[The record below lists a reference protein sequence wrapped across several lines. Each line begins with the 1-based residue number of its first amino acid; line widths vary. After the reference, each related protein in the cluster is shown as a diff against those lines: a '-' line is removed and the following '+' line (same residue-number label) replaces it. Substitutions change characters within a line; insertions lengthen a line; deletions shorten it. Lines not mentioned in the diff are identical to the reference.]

1 MQKTRRAP
9 LMSVAAVLGAMAAS
23 LAAHAGD
30 ECVPGFI
37 PDIGPIGPDSG
48 LAGGVAYH
56 DDGNGPEV
64 YVGGSFT
71 TIGGVA
77 APRIVK
83 VARDKAGTLEFTPL
97 GTGLSN
103 AECYA
108 LASFQGSL
116 YAAGYFDL
124 AGGVPGTAKLA
135 RWDGSAWNSIGAQLE
150 LFSNQLWGLT
160 VWNSGQ
166 GDNLYIA
173 GNFQNIGGTSASYIA
188 RYDGKAF
195 HALGT
200 TPIAGNVPL
209 IIFTSHVHDDGTGP
223 ALYVGGRFTSIDGVA
238 ASRIARWNGTSWSA
252 VGSGVTGSGV
262 SPSINTMV
270 TFDDGTG
277 PALYVGGQ
285 TFVTAGG
292 VPANRVAK
300 WDGKNWSA
308 VGDGFANGI
317 VWKLAV
323 YNDGTGDALYAFGTF
338 TASGATPINRMAKWN
353 GTSWE
358 QWGGGAN
365 GTVFNALVIE
375 GGGGDG
381 ADLLALGGQFTTI
394 GTDTRNRI
402 AAFEGCPE
410 VVSVPGD
417 LDGDGVVNGADLS
430 ILLSAWGSADPTA
443 DIDGDGSVGAADLS
457 VLLGNWG

>member
-1 MQKTRRAP
+1 MMKSRCARLAP
-9 LMSVAAVLGAMAAS
+9 MAAALGAMAIS
-23 LAAHAGD
+23 LAAAAGD
-30 ECVPGFI
+30 DCIPGWVPFV
-37 PDIGPIGPDSG
+37 GPVGPDSG
-48 LAGGVAYH
+48 LAGGLAYH
-56 DDGNGPEV
+56 DDGGGGEI
-64 YVGGSFT
+64 YIGGSFT

-77 APRIVK
+77 ASRIVK
-83 VARDKAGTLEFTPL
+83 TVTDEKGIEFVSL
-97 GTGLSN
+97 GSGLSN

-135 RWDGSAWNSIGAQLE
+135 RWDGKAWNSIGAQLE

-238 ASRIARWNGTSWSA
+238 ASRIAKWNGTSWSA
-252 VGSGVTGSGV
+252 LGSGVTGSGV

-308 VGDGFANGI
+308 VGDGFANGL

-365 GTVFNALVIE
+365 GTVFNALRIA
-375 GGGGDG
+375 GDPG
-381 ADLLALGGQFTTI
+381 VGDALVVSGQFTTI

-402 AAFEGCPE
+402 AAFDGCPE
-410 VVSVPGD
+410 VVSTPGD
-417 LDGDGVVNGADLS
+417 LDGDGVVNAADLS
-430 ILLSAWGSADPTA
+430 ILLSAWGSADPNA
-443 DIDGDGSVGAADLS
+443 DIDGNGVVGAADLT
-457 VLLGNWG
+457 VLLGNWS

>member
-1 MQKTRRAP
+1 MMMKSRCARLAP
-9 LMSVAAVLGAMAAS
+9 MAAALGAMAIS
-23 LAAHAGD
+23 LAAAAGD
-30 ECVPGFI
+30 DCIPGWI
-37 PDIGPIGPDSG
+37 PFVGPVGPDSG
-48 LAGGVAYH
+48 LAGGLAYH
-56 DDGNGPEV
+56 DDGGGGEI
-64 YVGGSFT
+64 YIGGSFT

-77 APRIVK
+77 ASRIVK
-83 VARDKAGTLEFTPL
+83 TVTDEKGIEFVSL
-97 GTGLSN
+97 GSGLSN

-173 GNFQNIGGTSASYIA
+173 GNFQNIGGTTASYIA
-188 RYDGKAF
+188 RYDGKGF
-195 HALGT
+195 HALGS

-238 ASRIARWNGTSWSA
+238 ASRIAKWNGTSWSA
-252 VGSGVTGSGV
+252 LGSGVTGSG
-262 SPSINTMV
+262 STPSVNTMV

-285 TFVTAGG
+285 TFTTAGG
-292 VPANRVAK
+292 ISANRVAK

-317 VWKLAV
+317 VWKLSV
-323 YNDGTGDALYAFGTF
+323 FNDGTGDALYAFGTF
-338 TASGATPINRMAKWN
+338 TASGATPMNRMAKWN

-365 GTVFNALVIE
+365 NTVFNALRIA
-375 GGGGDG
+375 GDPG
-381 ADLLALGGQFTTI
+381 VGDALVVAGQFTTI

-410 VVSVPGD
+410 VVSTPGD
-417 LDGDGVVNGADLS
+417 LNGDGTVNGADLS
-430 ILLSAWGSADPTA
+430 TLLSAWGTSDPTA
-443 DIDGDGSVGAADLS
+443 DIDSNGVVGGSDLAIMLS
-457 VLLGNWG
+457 NWG

>member
-1 MQKTRRAP
+1 MTTTPRVRLAR
-9 LMSVAAVLGAMAAS
+9 MAAVLGAMSVS
-23 LAAHAGD
+23 LAATAGD
-30 ECVPGFI
+30 ECIPGWVPFV
-37 PDIGPIGPDSG
+37 GPIGPDSG
-48 LAGGVAYH
+48 LAGGLAYH
-56 DDGNGPEV
+56 DDGTGAEI
-64 YVGGSFT
+64 YIGGSFT

-83 VARDKAGTLEFTPL
+83 TVTSPKGIEFIPL

-108 LASFQGSL
+108 LASFQGNL

-223 ALYVGGRFTSIDGVA
+223 ALYVGGRFTSIDGVE

-252 VGSGVTGSGV
+252 VGAGVTGSG
-262 SPSINTMV
+262 STPSVNTMV

-277 PALYVGGQ
+277 PALFVGGQ

-292 VPANRVAK
+292 VTANRVAK

-317 VWKLAV
+317 VWRLAV

-365 GTVFNALVIE
+365 GTVFNALAIA
-375 GGGGDG
+375 GDPG
-381 ADLLALGGQFTTI
+381 VGDALILAGQFTAI
-394 GTDTRNRI
+394 GVDTRIRI

-410 VVSVPGD
+410 GVAVPGD

-443 DIDGDGSVGAADLS
+443 DIDGDGIVGAADLS
-457 VLLGNWG
+457 VLLGNWS

>member
-1 MQKTRRAP
+1 MNPTHRVR
-9 LMSVAAVLGAMAAS
+9 LMSMSAVLGAAAVS
-23 LAAHAGD
+23 CVALAGD
-30 ECVPGFI
+30 DCVPGWI
-37 PDIGPIGPDSG
+37 PDVGTIGPDSG
-48 LAGGVAYH
+48 LVGGMAYH
-56 DDGNGPEV
+56 DDGTGPEV
-64 YVGGSFT
+64 YLGGSFT

-83 VARDKAGTLEFTPL
+83 AVPGKSGIIYTPL
-97 GTGLSN
+97 GSGLST
-103 AECYA
+103 AECYS

-116 YAAGYFDL
+116 FAAGYFDL

-135 RWDGSAWNSIGAQLE
+135 RWDGQAWNSVGALLE
-150 LFSNQLWGLT
+150 GGLNQLWGLT
-160 VWNSGQ
+160 TWNSGQ

-173 GNFQNIGGTSASYIA
+173 GNFTNIGGSGANYFARFDGTSFFPVGSA
-188 RYDGKAF
+188 
-195 HALGT
+195 
-200 TPIAGNVPL
+200 PIAGNVPL
-209 IIFTSHVHDDGTGP
+209 IVFTSHVHDDGNGA
-223 ALYVGGRFTSIDGVA
+223 ALYIGGRFTSVDGVP
-238 ASRIARWNGTSWSA
+238 ASRIAKWNGTSWSA
-252 VGSGVTGSGV
+252 LGTGVTGSG
-262 SPSINTMV
+262 STPSVNTMV

-285 TFVTAGG
+285 TFTTAGG
-292 VPANRVAK
+292 IPANRVAK
-300 WDGKNWSA
+300 WDGKTWSA
-308 VGDGFANGI
+308 VGNGFANGI

-365 GTVFNALVIE
+365 GTVFNALKVP
-375 GGGGDG
+375 GDQG
-381 ADLLALGGQFTTI
+381 FGDVLVLGGQFTTI
-394 GTDTRNRI
+394 GTDARI
-402 AAFEGCPE
+402 RVAAYEGCPE
-410 VVSVPGD
+410 VVSIPGD

-443 DIDGDGSVGAADLS
+443 DIDGNGIVGGSDLA

>member
-1 MQKTRRAP
+1 MMKSRCARLAP
-9 LMSVAAVLGAMAAS
+9 MAAALGAMAIS
-23 LAAHAGD
+23 LAAAAGD
-30 ECVPGFI
+30 DCIPGWI
-37 PDIGPIGPDSG
+37 PFVGPVGPDSG
-48 LAGGVAYH
+48 LAGGLAYH
-56 DDGNGPEV
+56 DDGGGGEI
-64 YVGGSFT
+64 YIGGSFT

-77 APRIVK
+77 ASRIVK
-83 VARDKAGTLEFTPL
+83 TVTDEKGIEFVSL
-97 GTGLSN
+97 GSGLSN

-173 GNFQNIGGTSASYIA
+173 GNFQNIGGTTASYIA
-188 RYDGKAF
+188 RYDGKGF
-195 HALGT
+195 HALGS

-238 ASRIARWNGTSWSA
+238 ASRIAKWNGTSWSA
-252 VGSGVTGSGV
+252 LGTGVTGSG
-262 SPSINTMV
+262 STPSVNTMV

-285 TFVTAGG
+285 TFTTAGG
-292 VPANRVAK
+292 ISANRVAK

-308 VGDGFANGI
+308 VGSGFANGI
-317 VWKLAV
+317 VWKLTV
-323 YNDGTGDALYAFGTF
+323 FNDGTGDALYAFGTF
-338 TASGATPINRMAKWN
+338 TASGATPMNRMAKWN

-365 GTVFNALVIE
+365 GTVFNALQIT
-375 GGGGDG
+375 GDPG
-381 ADLLALGGQFTTI
+381 VGDALVVSGQFTTV

-410 VVSVPGD
+410 VVSTPGD
-417 LDGDGVVNGADLS
+417 LDGDGVVNAADLS
-430 ILLSAWGSADPTA
+430 ILLSAWGGADPNA
-443 DIDGDGSVGAADLS
+443 DIDGNGVVGAADLT
-457 VLLGNWG
+457 VLLGNWS

>member
-1 MQKTRRAP
+1 MMMKSRCACLAP
-9 LMSVAAVLGAMAAS
+9 MAAVLGAMAVS
-23 LAAHAGD
+23 LTVAAGD
-30 ECVPGFI
+30 ECIPGWVPFV
-37 PDIGPIGPDSG
+37 GPIGPDSG
-48 LAGGVAYH
+48 LAGGLAYH
-56 DDGNGPEV
+56 DDGGGGEI
-64 YVGGSFT
+64 YIGGSFT

-77 APRIVK
+77 ASRIVK
-83 VARDKAGTLEFTPL
+83 TVTDEKGIEFVSL
-97 GTGLSN
+97 GSGLSN

-135 RWDGSAWNSIGAQLE
+135 RWDGKAWNSIGAQLE

-188 RYDGKAF
+188 RYDGKGF
-195 HALGT
+195 HALGS

-238 ASRIARWNGTSWSA
+238 ASRIAKWNGTSWSA
-252 VGSGVTGSGV
+252 LGTGVTGSG
-262 SPSINTMV
+262 STPSVNTMV

-285 TFVTAGG
+285 TFTTAGG
-292 VPANRVAK
+292 ISANRVAK

-308 VGDGFANGI
+308 VGDGFANGL

-365 GTVFNALVIE
+365 GTVFNALRIA
-375 GGGGDG
+375 GDPG
-381 ADLLALGGQFTTI
+381 VGDALVVSGQFTTI

-402 AAFEGCPE
+402 AAFDGCPE
-410 VVSVPGD
+410 VVSTPGD
-417 LDGDGVVNGADLS
+417 LDGDGVVNAADLS
-430 ILLSAWGSADPTA
+430 ILLSAWGSADPNA
-443 DIDGDGSVGAADLS
+443 DIDGNGVVGAADLT
-457 VLLGNWG
+457 VLLGNWS

>member
-1 MQKTRRAP
+1 MMMKTRCARLAP
-9 LMSVAAVLGAMAAS
+9 MAAVLGAMAVS
-23 LAAHAGD
+23 LTAAAVD
-30 ECVPGFI
+30 ECVPGWI
-37 PDIGPIGPDSG
+37 PDVGPIGPDSG
-48 LAGGVAYH
+48 LAGGMAYH
-56 DDGNGPEV
+56 DDGNGSEV
-64 YVGGSFT
+64 FIGGSFT
-71 TIGGVA
+71 TIGGAA

-83 VARDKAGTLEFTPL
+83 VQRDKFDELEFIPL
-97 GTGLSN
+97 GSGLSN

-135 RWDGSAWNSIGAQLE
+135 RWDGQAWNSIGAQLE

-188 RYDGKAF
+188 RYDGKSF
-195 HALGT
+195 HALGS

-238 ASRIARWNGTSWSA
+238 ASRIARWNGTSW
-252 VGSGVTGSGV
+252 
-262 SPSINTMV
+262 
-270 TFDDGTG
+270 
-277 PALYVGGQ
+277 
-285 TFVTAGG
+285 
-292 VPANRVAK
+292 
-300 WDGKNWSA
+300 
-308 VGDGFANGI
+308 
-317 VWKLAV
+317 
-323 YNDGTGDALYAFGTF
+323 
-338 TASGATPINRMAKWN
+338 
-353 GTSWE
+353 E

-365 GTVFNALVIE
+365 NTVFNALRIAE
-375 GGGGDG
+375 PSGDI
-381 ADLLALGGQFTTI
+381 LALAGQFTTI

-410 VVSVPGD
+410 VVSTPGD
-417 LDGDGVVNGADLS
+417 LNGDGVVNGGDIT
-430 ILLSAWGSADPTA
+430 ILLAAWGTA
-443 DIDGDGSVGAADLS
+443 DAAADLNGDGIVNAS
-457 VLLGNWG
+457 DLTALLGFWG

>member
-1 MQKTRRAP
+1 MMKTRCARLAP
-9 LMSVAAVLGAMAAS
+9 MAAVLGAMAVS
-23 LAAHAGD
+23 LTATAGD
-30 ECVPGFI
+30 ECVPGWE
-37 PDIGPIGPDSG
+37 PDVGPIGPDSG
-48 LAGGVAYH
+48 LAGGMAYH
-56 DDGNGPEV
+56 DDGNGAEV
-64 YVGGSFT
+64 FIGGSFT
-71 TIGGVA
+71 TIGGAA

-83 VARDKAGTLEFTPL
+83 VQRNKLDELEFIPL
-97 GTGLSN
+97 GSGLSN

-135 RWDGSAWNSIGAQLE
+135 RWDGQAWNSIGAQLE

-173 GNFQNIGGTSASYIA
+173 GNFQNIGGTNASYIA
-188 RYDGKAF
+188 RYDGKSF
-195 HALGT
+195 HALGSA
-200 TPIAGNVPL
+200 PIAGNVPL

-223 ALYVGGRFTSIDGVA
+223 ALYVGGRFTSIDGVP

-292 VPANRVAK
+292 VTANRVAK

-365 GTVFNALVIE
+365 GTVFNALRIADPV
-375 GGGGDG
+375 GDV
-381 ADLLALGGQFTTI
+381 LAVAGQFTAI

-410 VVSVPGD
+410 VVSTPGD
-417 LDGDGVVNGADLS
+417 LDGDGVVNAADLS
-430 ILLSAWGSADPTA
+430 ILLSAWGSADPNA
-443 DIDGDGSVGAADLS
+443 DIDGNGVVGAADLS
-457 VLLGNWG
+457 VLLGNWS

>member
-1 MQKTRRAP
+1 MMMKSRCARLAP
-9 LMSVAAVLGAMAAS
+9 MAAALGPMAIS
-23 LAAHAGD
+23 LAAAAGD
-30 ECVPGFI
+30 DCIPGWI
-37 PDIGPIGPDSG
+37 PFVGPVGPDSG
-48 LAGGVAYH
+48 LAGGLAYH
-56 DDGNGPEV
+56 DDGGGGEI
-64 YVGGSFT
+64 YIGGSFT

-77 APRIVK
+77 ASRIVK
-83 VARDKAGTLEFTPL
+83 TVTDEKGIEFVSL
-97 GTGLSN
+97 GSGLSN

-173 GNFQNIGGTSASYIA
+173 GNFQNIGGTTASYIA
-188 RYDGKAF
+188 RYDGKGF
-195 HALGT
+195 HALGS

-238 ASRIARWNGTSWSA
+238 ASRIAKWNGTSWSA
-252 VGSGVTGSGV
+252 LGTGVTGSG
-262 SPSINTMV
+262 STPSVNTMV

-285 TFVTAGG
+285 TFTTAGG
-292 VPANRVAK
+292 ISANRVAK

-308 VGDGFANGI
+308 VGSGFANGI
-317 VWKLAV
+317 VWKLTV
-323 YNDGTGDALYAFGTF
+323 FNDGTGDALYAFGTF
-338 TASGATPINRMAKWN
+338 TASGATPMNRMAKWN

-365 GTVFNALVIE
+365 GTVFNALQIT
-375 GGGGDG
+375 GDPG
-381 ADLLALGGQFTTI
+381 VGDALVVSGQFTTV

-410 VVSVPGD
+410 VVSTPGD
-417 LDGDGVVNGADLS
+417 LDGDGVVNAADLS
-430 ILLSAWGSADPTA
+430 ILLSAWGSADPNA
-443 DIDGDGSVGAADLS
+443 DIDGNGVVGAADLT
-457 VLLGNWG
+457 VLLGNWS